1 MRILFCNIARMKYYK
16 GIVPGVDEPKFGGAY
31 VAQTG
36 DAGEQY
42 NFAPL
47 KTDTGEF
54 CFGMVETKSTSVGK
68 SNQLHIE
75 RLEGVSRSAGEANGV
90 LVVWCATHHHSEAV
104 VVGWYRNAT
113 VLRNYDRIR
122 IDYEDG
128 GWEEQTYNVLADAGD
143 CVLLPEGERNRRCWW
158 VPRKR
163 VTRSFGF
170 GQANVWFAEE
180 ESAEDYVHALA
191 EQIKRYQGENWLHFW
206 PEEAKGEH

>member
-54 CFGMVETKSTSVGK
+54 CFGMVETKSTSGGK

-75 RLEGVSRSAGEANGV
+75 RLEGVSCSSDEANGV
-90 LVVWCATHHHSEAV
+90 LVVWCATHHHNEAV

-128 GWEEQTYNVLADAGD
+128 GWEEQIYNVLADAGD

-180 ESAEDYVHALA
+180 ESAEDYVHALS
-191 EQIKRYQGENWLHFW
+191 EQIKQYQGENWLHFW

>member
-54 CFGMVETKSTSVGK
+54 CFGMVETKSTSGGK

-75 RLEGVSRSAGEANGV
+75 RLEGVSRSADEANGV
-90 LVVWCATHHHSEAV
+90 LVVWCATHHHNEAV

-113 VLRNYDRIR
+113 VLRNYDRIG

-128 GWEEQTYNVLADAGD
+128 GWEEQ
-143 CVLLPEGERNRRCWW
+143 
-158 VPRKR
+158 
-163 VTRSFGF
+163 
-170 GQANVWFAEE
+170 
-180 ESAEDYVHALA
+180 
-191 EQIKRYQGENWLHFW
+191 I
-206 PEEAKGEH
+206 

>member
-16 GIVPGVDEPKFGGAY
+16 GIVPGVDEAQFGGEY
-31 VAQTG
+31 VVRTG

-47 KTDTGEF
+47 KTDTGE
-54 CFGMVETKSTSVGK
+54 CCLGVVETKSTSGGK

-75 RLEGVSRSAGEANGV
+75 RLEGISRSAEEADDV
-90 LVVWCATHHHSEAV
+90 LVVWCASHHNREAR

-113 VLRNYDRIR
+113 VLRNYDFVRV
-122 IDYEDG
+122 DYEDG
-128 GWEEQTYNVLADAGD
+128 SFEEQVYNVVADAKD
-143 CVLLPEGERNRRCWW
+143 CVLLPEEERNQRCWW

-163 VTRSFGF
+163 ITRSFGF

-180 ESAEDYVHALA
+180 ESAGDYVRVLT
-191 EQIKRYQGENWLHFW
+191 ERITQYQGENWLNFW
-206 PEEAKGEH
+206 PEEAKGVR

>member
-16 GIVPGVDEPKFGGAY
+16 GIMPGVDEPKFGGAY
-31 VAQTG
+31 VTQTG

-47 KTDTGEF
+47 KTDTGEC
-54 CFGMVETKSTSVGK
+54 CFGVVETKSTSGDK

-75 RLEGVSRSAGEANGV
+75 RLEGISRRADEANGV
-90 LVVWCATHHHSEAV
+90 LVVWCATHHHNEAV

-113 VLRNYDRIR
+113 VLRNYDVIR

-128 GWEEQTYNVLADAGD
+128 GWEEQAYNVVADAQD

-180 ESAEDYVHALA
+180 ESAEHYVHTLA
-191 EQIKRYQGENWLHFW
+191 EQIKQYQGENWLRFF
-206 PEEAKGEH
+206 PAEAKGES

>member
-1 MRILFCNIARMKYYK
+1 M
-16 GIVPGVDEPKFGGAY
+16 
-31 VAQTG
+31 
-36 DAGEQY
+36 
-42 NFAPL
+42 
-47 KTDTGEF
+47 
-54 CFGMVETKSTSVGK
+54 
-68 SNQLHIE
+68 
-75 RLEGVSRSAGEANGV
+75 
-90 LVVWCATHHHSEAV
+90 
-104 VVGWYRNAT
+104 
-113 VLRNYDRIR
+113 
-122 IDYEDG
+122 
-128 GWEEQTYNVLADAGD
+128 LADAGD